1 MSLNLLSETMYNIQ
15 NKMTFIAGACTCSS
29 GFKNFNVGTK
39 NTCLLLLQAGDKG
52 PNDILTRIYKSH
64 SYCKAR
70 NSELPLP
77 TNAIENENY
86 RLAMI
91 SLGGI
96 KAAALDLND
105 INQEGKYVKFSN
117 GKSPSWFSWKPGEP
131 NNSYGKEDYIALLL
145 DPSPENWNDYNKNE
159 RVSIICEKK
168 CL

>member
-1 MSLNLLSETMYNIQ
+1 
-15 NKMTFIAGACTCSS
+15 MTFIADACTCSS

-39 NTCLLLLQAGDKG
+39 NTCLMLWQAV
-52 PNDILTRIYKSH
+52 PNDILTPIYKSN

-117 GKSPSWFSWKPGEP
+117 GKSPNWFSWKPGEP
-131 NNSYGKEDYIALLL
+131 NNSYGNEDYIALLL
-145 DPSPENWNDYNKNE
+145 DPSPENWNDYNKKE